1 MYTEIFKPT
10 NVLDPSSPENKIR
23 AVCLIPGSGEYVY
36 DTVERFKDSAGLESM
51 NKFIVGDDT
60 NVVRSIDQLMA
71 TLPNL
76 TDVSLVVNW
85 FMLGLTPGSDILPGV
100 EQKSTWPSYNDPW
113 RCAGFNRGTA
123 HQIGNDGSGKLA
135 YGGTPSDDSVRNI
148 IRLLKDRGLFVTL
161 YPMIMIDAPDKPW
174 RGRIKPD
181 NFLWTTRLLQI
192 NSFFDGPNGY
202 RDFIKHYAQLGLE
215 EGIDSLIIGSE
226 FVGMTGYN
234 HSFNGGPSSFPAVDR
249 FVELSAEIREI
260 VGPDIKLGY
269 AADWSEYHHT
279 DGGYYNLDPLWASEN
294 IDFIG
299 IDAYFPLT
307 DRPEWAI
314 DYLDI
319 VRGWTTGE
327 GYEWYYT
334 DGPRTTKAYL
344 EPQYAW
350 KNLFWWWSNEHYD
363 PGNVKTAWVPKSKPI
378 WFTEIGYP
386 SVDGASNQPNVFYD
400 PSSSESSFPRFST
413 GKVNNTAQRRCLRAA
428 FEAWW
433 GSKMVQKMFVW
444 AWDARP
450 YPLWPEMTEFWGD
463 YSLYA
468 TGHWIQGKLATNDFG
483 IAAAYD
489 PVTVNDSG
497 GVEKARELFTFMMTS
512 PATDVLLET
521 LELSHPSWSKT
532 YRIIRNDC
540 LGASLNTENGPLF
553 FDYVPFNLRQS
564 GDSGDLNKKISVE
577 LSDLGEIIPDE
588 FRRMED
594 AGTLNTAP
602 KMVVRCFSHRTG
614 EMVLGPMKLDVRG
627 AVFVAEKGCK
637 LEASAKA
644 AMANSTGTVFDIERV
659 PTIKA
664 FL

>member
-1 MYTEIFKPT
+1 MYSEIFKPT
-10 NVLDPSSPENKIR
+10 NVLDPGSPENKIR

-36 DTVERFKDSAGLESM
+36 DTIERFKDSAGLESM
-51 NKFIVGDDT
+51 NKFIIGDDT

-85 FMLGLTPGSDILPGV
+85 FVTVGDLNFTAEVKPGV
-100 EQKSTWPSYNDPW
+100 EQKATWPAYNDPW
-113 RCAGFNRGTA
+113 RCAGYNRGSA
-123 HQIGNDGSGKLA
+123 HQIGNDTLGNLA

-148 IRLLKDRGLFVTL
+148 IRLLKERGLYVTL
-161 YPMIMIDAPDKPW
+161 YPMVMVDDPDKPW
-174 RGRIKPD
+174 RGR
-181 NFLWTTRLLQI
+181 L
-192 NSFFDGPNGY
+192 NSSSIPVNRKSHIITFFDRTNGY
-202 RDFIKHYAQLGLE
+202 RRFIRHYAQLGFE
-215 EGIDSLIIGSE
+215 ENIDSLIIGSE
-226 FVGMTGYN
+226 FVAMTSHRDPTDGD
-234 HSFNGGPSSFPAVDR
+234 FPAVDKLI
-249 FVELSAEIREI
+249 ELAAEVREI
-260 VGPDIKLGY
+260 VGPNIKLGY

-344 EPQYAW
+344 EPKYAW
-350 KNLFWWWSNEHYD
+350 KNLSWWWNNEHFD
-363 PGNVKTAWVPKSKPI
+363 PGNVKTAWVPRSKPI

-400 PSSSESSFPRFST
+400 PSSSESALPRFST
-413 GKVNNTAQRRCLRAA
+413 GSVDNTAQRRCLRAA
-428 FEAWW
+428 FETWW
-433 GSKMVQKMFVW
+433 GSKMVEKMFVW

-450 YPLWPEMTEFWGD
+450 YPVWPEMSEFWGD
-463 YSLYA
+463 SELYA
-468 TGHWIQGKLATNDFG
+468 KGHWIQGKLATNDFG
-483 IAAAYD
+483 IAASYN
-489 PVTVNDSG
+489 PVTVNDAG
-497 GVEKARELFTFMMTS
+497 GVEKSRELFTFMMTS

-521 LELSHPSWSKT
+521 IELSHPSWSKT

-540 LGASLNTENGPLF
+540 LGASLNTENGPF
-553 FDYVPFNLRQS
+553 FFQYVPFNLRQS

-577 LSDLGEIIPDE
+577 LSDLGEIIPEE

-594 AGTLNTAP
+594 EGTLNTAP

-614 EMVLGPMKLDVRG
+614 EMVLGPVKLDIRG
-627 AVFVAEKGCK
+627 AVLIADKGCK

-644 AMANSTGTVFDIERV
+644 TMANSTGTVFDIERI